1 MNRPTIFIIALFIA
15 FASSRSQ
22 AVSPGTNRGGGG
34 GARGRRPHRIFQHGV
49 SSKTGP
55 NGPRAMNVKAPGAA
69 LAPAAQASSGGN
81 SNPLLQTK
89 KHPRD

>member
-34 GARGRRPHRIFQHGV
+34 ARGRGPHRIFQHGV
-49 SSKTGP
+49 ASKTGP
-55 NGPRAMNVKAPGAA
+55 SGPRAMNVRAPGAA
-69 LAPAAQASSGGN
+69 LAPAAQAPSGGN
-81 SNPLLQTK
+81 ANPLLQKTK
-89 KHPRD
+89 GPRD